1 MRSRKLAAGAHDAGA
16 NARGRGAASPGG
28 GSTIMLLPSKDIIR
42 KAEEGNYAVG
52 AFNAVNMESAQAIFA
67 AAERERAPF
76 LIQVTQTTMA
86 YTDPAELF
94 AIVRALGDRATVP
107 FAIHLD
113 HGRSFDLVMRFLR
126 LGMTSVMIDGSLQ
139 ADGKTPRSYE
149 ENVEVTRK
157 VVEAAHAI
165 GVTVEGEIGRL
176 GIIKG
181 AHEDHLTVPAEAK
194 KFVDDTGVDLLAVGI
209 GTTHGLYKGTPH
221 IDHERLAQIHQATPI
236 PLVMHGGT
244 GVPDDA
250 VRKAVALGIRK
261 INIDT
266 QIRVAFYDAVA
277 TQIHA
282 AEKEHADA
290 EAKGQVRK
298 YDIRKLLAPARE
310 AMAEVIAEKMRLFGS
325 SGKAW

>member
-1 MRSRKLAAGAHDAGA
+1 
-16 NARGRGAASPGG
+16 
-28 GSTIMLLPSKDIIR
+28 MLLPSKDIIK
-42 KAEEGNYAVG
+42 KAEAGNYAVG

-76 LIQVTQTTMA
+76 LIQITQTTMA
-86 YTDPAELF
+86 YTEPEELF
-94 AIVRALGDRATVP
+94 AIIRTLGERATVP

-139 ADGKTPRSYE
+139 EDGKNPRSYE
-149 ENVEVTRK
+149 ENVAVTRK

-176 GIIKG
+176 GIIKTE
-181 AHEDHLTVPAEAK
+181 HEDHLTVPAEAR
-194 KFVDDTGVDLLAVGI
+194 KFVEDTGVDLLAVGI
-209 GTTHGLYKGTPH
+209 GTTHGLYKGTPKIAH
-221 IDHERLAQIHQATPI
+221 DRLAEIHKATPI

-250 VRKAVALGIRK
+250 VKKAVALGIRK

-266 QIRVAFYDAVA
+266 QIRVAFQDALCE
-277 TQIHA
+277 QIHA
-282 AEKEHADA
+282 AEKEHA
-290 EAKGQVRK
+290 EADSSGGVRK
-298 YDIRKLLAPARE
+298 YDIRKLLGPARA
-310 AMAEVIAEKMRLFGS
+310 AMVEVIAEKMRLFGS
-325 SGKAW
+325 AGKA

>member
-1 MRSRKLAAGAHDAGA
+1 
-16 NARGRGAASPGG
+16 
-28 GSTIMLLPSKDIIR
+28 MLLPSMEIVR
-42 KAEEGNYAVG
+42 MAEEGNYAVG

-76 LIQVTQTTMA
+76 LIQITQTTIA
-86 YTDPAELF
+86 YTEPEELF
-94 AIVRALGDRATVP
+94 AVVRALGERATVP

-113 HGRSFDLVMRFLR
+113 HGRSFELVMRFLR

-139 ADGKTPRSYE
+139 ADGKSPRSYE

-176 GIIKG
+176 GIIDANK
-181 AHEDHLTVPAEAK
+181 EDHLTVPAEAK
-194 KFVDDTGVDLLAVGI
+194 KFVEDTGVDLLAVGI
-209 GTTHGLYKGTPH
+209 GTTHGLYKGTPKIAH
-221 IDHERLAQIHQATPI
+221 DRLADIHKATPV

-244 GVPDDA
+244 GVPDEA
-250 VRKAVALGIRK
+250 VRKAVELGIRK

-277 TQIHA
+277 EQIHA
-282 AEKEHADA
+282 AEKEHAEADA
-290 EAKGQVRK
+290 SGGVRK
-298 YDIRKLLAPARE
+298 YDIRKLLAPARD
-310 AMAEVIAEKMRLFGS
+310 AMTDVIAEKMRLFGS
-325 SGKAW
+325 TGKA